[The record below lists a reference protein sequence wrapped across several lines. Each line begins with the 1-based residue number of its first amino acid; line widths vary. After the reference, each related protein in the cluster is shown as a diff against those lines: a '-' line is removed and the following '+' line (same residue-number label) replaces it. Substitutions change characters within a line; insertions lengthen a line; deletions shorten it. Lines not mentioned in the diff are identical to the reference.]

1 MNDLVVICCEMKW
14 LLALSFARRQNAL
27 LLLLTYACEVRHNFN
42 DNSTQQ
48 ANYNCRPAI
57 QGQPVVEV
65 ISQYFYQEVETQ
77 ISADIQH
84 GPSLPLKSD
93 EHQHK
98 APNEK
103 HGCAK

>member
-1 MNDLVVICCEMKW
+1 M
-14 LLALSFARRQNAL
+14 LALQ
-27 LLLLTYACEVRHNFN
+27 LLLTYACEVCHNL
-42 DNSTQQ
+42 DDDSAQQ
-48 ANYNCRPAI
+48 ANCNCRPAI

-77 ISADIQH
+77 ISADVQH
-84 GPSLPLKSD
+84 GQRLTLKSD

-103 HGCAK
+103 HGRAK